1 MINPTKNSTST
12 SVLLPNKIVKTVFLA
27 NTVSKEVDLRAA
39 YKSYITLSE
48 NKPFKSLVIINS
60 NAFFDL
66 NDEMI
71 YKTQRIHPLAIAFV
85 SNKLSFRLTLK
96 TYSKLFSKSNFKI
109 FKCENEATNWL
120 NSMKVNPLSI

>member
-1 MINPTKNSTST
+1 MINQTKNSTST
-12 SVLLPNKIVKTVFLA
+12 STLLPNKIVKTVFLA
-27 NTVSKEVDLRAA
+27 NTVSKEEDLITA
-39 YKSYITLSE
+39 YKSYITLCE
-48 NKPFKSLVIINS
+48 NKPYRRLVIISS

-71 YKTQRIHPLAIAFV
+71 CKTQRIHPVAIAFV

-120 NSMKVNPLSI
+120 NSIKVNSLSI